1 MEGPGS
7 SCSPRSDQISLAAEH
22 EEGISSTYIALSG
35 EYHEANQRFSESVR
49 RGRVKWERNELG

>member
-22 EEGISSTYIALSG
+22 EKALAVLTSLSLENTMKLISVLVNLYGEG
-35 EYHEANQRFSESVR
+35 E
-49 RGRVKWERNELG
+49 